1 MSEMGRGE
9 PLAIDFAAASTAADR
24 GSASRHRANKRHGHT
39 TTAGPQDVGP
49 KAAKEATQVDSAQTP
64 RVIDILRRYTPS
76 LLTRVR
82 LASQAKNVLS
92 RILLCRTATL
102 KGRLYECPE
111 CHSEC
116 NVYNSCVDRHCP
128 QCGGARRANWLE
140 KTLEL
145 VLPKV
150 NYFQVV
156 FTLPSGLSGL
166 ILGNRRALYDL
177 LFHAAWRALNET
189 LRDGGQFQPA
199 AQLVLHT

>member
-1 MSEMGRGE
+1 MS
-9 PLAIDFAAASTAADR
+9 
-24 GSASRHRANKRHGHT
+24 
-39 TTAGPQDVGP
+39 
-49 KAAKEATQVDSAQTP
+49 QTP

-102 KGRLYECPE
+102 KGRRYECPE

-116 NVYNSCVDRHCP
+116 RVYNSCVDRHCP
-128 QCGGARRANWLE
+128 QCGGARRADWLE
-140 KTLEL
+140 KTQKL

-150 NYFQVV
+150 TYFQVI
-156 FTLPSGLSGL
+156 FTLPSELSGL
-166 ILGNRRALYDL
+166 ILGNRKALYDL
-177 LFHAAWRALNET
+177 LFQSAWRALDET
-189 LRDGGQFQPA
+189 LRKTGQFHPA